1 MSWLT
6 FNRKMKSCGLHT
18 GVGGGGSSLQ
28 LRAETDHRPPHLPP
42 HCQKLPELGIRKT
55 GRPVSCTRLL
65 PLRNPLVTAILI
77 DPCLLC
83 LQLIVT
89 LCVPNRPPHPYL
101 AEPHPHTTS
110 PNMNVVGERLSS
122 LPFYLN
128 CVPLWYT
135 QPFPDRPAHV

>member
-6 FNRKMKSCGLHT
+6 FNRKMKSCALHT
-18 GVGGGGSSLQ
+18 GGRRGGFTAAKS
-28 LRAETDHRPPHLPP
+28 RDRPPHLPP
-42 HCQKLPELGIRKT
+42 HCQKLPELSIGKT
-55 GRPVSCTRLL
+55 GRPAVSCTGLL

-89 LCVPNRPPHPYL
+89 LCVPNKPPHPYL

-110 PNMNVVGERLSS
+110 PNMNIVGERLSS

-135 QPFPDRPAHV
+135 RPFPDCPAHA